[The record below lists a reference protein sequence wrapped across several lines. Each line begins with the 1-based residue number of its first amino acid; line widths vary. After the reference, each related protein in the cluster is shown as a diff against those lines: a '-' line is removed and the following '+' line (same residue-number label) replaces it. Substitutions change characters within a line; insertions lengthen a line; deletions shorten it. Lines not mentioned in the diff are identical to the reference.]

1 MSYCIGQNEK
11 SLITHI
17 SDMLLNSKFWVKLTI
32 YGHIF
37 QNTSVFWGYAI
48 KRLCLT
54 SSNTPDKKHLLNTKR
69 FPKKTLKA
77 IIFYVYDDVNS
88 WKKIIEERISAKK
101 AKQADRQWNGIA

>member
-1 MSYCIGQNEK
+1 MSY
-11 SLITHI
+11 
-17 SDMLLNSKFWVKLTI
+17 F
-32 YGHIF
+32 
-37 QNTSVFWGYAI
+37 I
-48 KRLCLT
+48 KYSRQKT
-54 SSNTPDKKHLLNTKR
+54 HLLNTKR